1 MKKNAL
7 IFLFV
12 LTLCIEACEYKKYDD
27 IKPQNNNSN
36 NGSGTSVVTAPPIP
50 CDSAATV
57 ISYSKH
63 IAPLMENQCGS
74 KNSCHNNTSAGGGIA
89 LEDYNGVSYAAATGQ
104 LISCIVWDGSTKFMP
119 QNTSTKMDA
128 CYISEIQ
135 RWVND
140 GFPDN

>member
-1 MKKNAL
+1 MKKNVL
-7 IFLFV
+7 IFLSV
-12 LTLCIEACEYKKYDD
+12 LTLCVAACEYKKYDD
-27 IKPQNNNSN
+27 IKPQTTTSG
-36 NGSGTSVVTAPPIP
+36 NGPGTASTVPTIP

-74 KNSCHNNTSAGGGIA
+74 KNSCHSNTGAGGGIT

-104 LISCIVWDGSTKFMP
+104 LVSCIVWDGSTKFMP

-128 CYISEIQ
+128 CYIAEIQ